1 MKLVDIDIENFD
13 RNEYLHFLQTLI
25 EYFYV
30 QFGEKL
36 EIIKECEKE

>member
-1 MKLVDIDIENFD
+1 MKIADIDLD
-13 RNEYLHFLQTLI
+13 RTEYLHFLQTLV

-36 EIIKECEKE
+36 EIVQGSDKE